1 MAQTLKMYEE
11 TKCNFDSFC
20 FIFFKVDNIRAS
32 KAAEHDWQDEDDI
45 AWQMNAM
52 CDTVCLGIWDKIGLQ
67 DVCSWW
73 ETLRRIHIAFTVT
86 RKLWETPLT
95 PFQVTSNTIITHNY
109 IRLCMYTLTDDQ
121 TPPLRYNYHIVQQ
134 KCVIRKLL
142 QHDNANKLRHSQ
154 K

>member
-1 MAQTLKMYEE
+1 MMQTLKIYEGN
-11 TKCNFDSFC
+11 TCNCVSFC

-32 KAAEHDWQDEDDI
+32 KAAELDWQEEDDI
-45 AWQMNAM
+45 AWQINAM

-67 DVCSWW
+67 VVCSWW
-73 ETLRRIHIAFTVT
+73 EILRRIHIAFTGT
-86 RKLWETPLT
+86 RKLWEMVLT

-121 TPPLRYNYHIVQQ
+121 THPQRYNYRIVQQ
-134 KCVIRKLL
+134 KCVIIKLP
-142 QHDNANKLRHSQ
+142 QHNNANKLRHSQ